1 MCRMHHCAHCH
12 GALEVARLTCP
23 ACRLAYEGAFH
34 LPRLARLEPDHQ
46 QLVEQMVLAAGNLKE
61 VAGIVEV
68 SYPTLRKRV
77 DGLIAALNRLAD
89 QDEARAGAFLGEV
102 EAGTLTPE
110 AAARLIK
117 ELKGAI

>member
-1 MCRMHHCAHCH
+1 MHHCAHCH

-23 ACRLAYEGAFH
+23 ACRLTYEGAFH
-34 LPRLARLEPDHQ
+34 LPRLARLERDHQ
-46 QLVEQMVLAAGNLKE
+46 QLVEQIVLAAGNLKE

-68 SYPTLRKRV
+68 SYPTLRRRV

-89 QDEARAGAFLGEV
+89 QDEARAGAILGEV

-110 AAARLIK
+110 AAARLIQ
-117 ELKGAI
+117 ELQGAI

>member
-1 MCRMHHCAHCH
+1 MRRMHHCAHCH
-12 GALEVARLTCP
+12 GALEIARLTCP
-23 ACRLAYEGAFH
+23 ACRLAYEGIFH

-61 VAGIVEV
+61 VAGVVEV

-89 QDEARAGAFLGEV
+89 QDAARADTILGEV
-102 EAGTLTPE
+102 EAGRQTPE
-110 AAARLIK
+110 AAARLIQ

>member
-1 MCRMHHCAHCH
+1 MHHCAHCH

-23 ACRLAYEGAFH
+23 ACRLGYEGTFY
-34 LPRLARLEPDHQ
+34 LPRLARLEPAQ
-46 QLVEQMVLAAGNLKE
+46 QRLVEQIVLAAGNLKE

-77 DGLIAALNRLAD
+77 DGLIAALKRLAD
-89 QDEARAGAFLGEV
+89 QDEARAGAILGEV
-102 EAGTLTPE
+102 AAGDLTPE